1 MSTIDK
7 LDDKALAK
15 AVGSIIVQLRNNTGL
30 TRIEFSKQ
38 HNFNP
43 QYLYDVEMGRKNIT
57 IHTLL
62 RICNALNI
70 TLATFFNTL
79 DY

>member
-1 MSTIDK
+1 MSNNEK

-15 AVGSIIVQLRNNTGL
+15 AVGSTIVQLRNHTGL
-30 TRIEFSKQ
+30 TRIEFSEQ
-38 HNFNP
+38 YGFNP
-43 QYLYDVEMGRKNIT
+43 QYLYDVEMGKKNIT

-62 RICNALNI
+62 RICNALNL

-79 DY
+79 DF